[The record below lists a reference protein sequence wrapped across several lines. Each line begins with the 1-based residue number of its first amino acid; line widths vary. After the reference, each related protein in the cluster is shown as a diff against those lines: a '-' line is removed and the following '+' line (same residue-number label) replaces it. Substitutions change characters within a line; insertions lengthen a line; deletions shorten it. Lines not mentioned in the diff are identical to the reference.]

1 MIMKN
6 MTKINRISLAI
17 LVAIG
22 MQYFIVGAFT
32 FNTIDF
38 SSFSLL
44 NWILE
49 IIYLTFT
56 ISLALRTD
64 L

>member
-49 IIYLTFT
+49 IIYLSFT

-64 L
+64 I

>member
-1 MIMKN
+1 
-6 MTKINRISLAI
+6 MTKTINKISLAI
-17 LVAIG
+17 LIAIG

-32 FNTIDF
+32 MQFMDISGF
-38 SSFSLL
+38 SIF

-49 IIYLTFT
+49 IIYLSFS
-56 ISLALRTD
+56 ISFALRTD